1 MPASAEIRYR
11 LAARPGR
18 GRGAL
23 AKRANADRLSP
34 PLPRIT
40 HLMALAIK
48 LQDMLREGVARNYS
62 ELARLGH
69 VSRARVSQI
78 MSLLQLAPDLQE
90 ELLFLPAVEQGR
102 KAVTEPVLRKV
113 ARQYNWDEQ
122 RQLLPQLVPYRSAP
136 LAAPVRHRRGLRCPG

>member
-1 MPASAEIRYR
+1 MAESAEIRYR

-23 AKRANADRLSP
+23 AKRATGANADPISP

-48 LQDMLREGVARNYS
+48 LEDVLREGVARNYS
-62 ELARLGH
+62 ELGRLGH

-90 ELLFLPAVEQGR
+90 QLLFWPAVEQGR
-102 KAVTEPVLRKV
+102 PAVTEPLVRKV
-113 ARQYNWDEQ
+113 ARLYDWDQQ
-122 RQLLPQLVPYRSAP
+122 RRVLRQQLECR
-136 LAAPVRHRRGLRCPG
+136 

>member
-1 MPASAEIRYR
+1 MPESAEIRYR

-23 AKRANADRLSP
+23 AKRANSDRISP
-34 PLPRIT
+34 PLPRVT

-90 ELLFLPAVEQGR
+90 ELLFLPAIEQGR
-102 KAVTEPVLRKV
+102 PAVTEPLVRKV
-113 ARQYNWDEQ
+113 VRLYDWDQQRRVWRQ
-122 RQLLPQLVPYRSAP
+122 QLECR
-136 LAAPVRHRRGLRCPG
+136 

>member
-23 AKRANADRLSP
+23 AKRANSDRISP
-34 PLPRIT
+34 PLPRVT

-69 VSRARVSQI
+69 ISRARVSQI
-78 MSLLQLAPDLQE
+78 MSLLQDQ
-90 ELLFLPAVEQGR
+90 
-102 KAVTEPVLRKV
+102 K
-113 ARQYNWDEQ
+113 
-122 RQLLPQLVPYRSAP
+122 
-136 LAAPVRHRRGLRCPG
+136 RRPS

>member
-23 AKRANADRLSP
+23 AKRANSDPISP

-90 ELLFLPAVEQGR
+90 ELLFRTRPERGRDPWHLRRLLPIAAVLDWREQRRRWRQLPAR
-102 KAVTEPVLRKV
+102 
-113 ARQYNWDEQ
+113 
-122 RQLLPQLVPYRSAP
+122 
-136 LAAPVRHRRGLRCPG
+136 